1 LACFNPNFPYNN
13 GMVNKQKQY
22 KQLYKQFEKAFYKM
36 ANFAEH
42 NIYDIEGIEGSVHL
56 IESIDRW
63 GVEVEGCIDLLK
75 YVDWSKY
82 NKENKL
88 SKSNLPV

>member
-1 LACFNPNFPYNN
+1 MLFRSVSQSRYEEE
-13 GMVNKQKQY
+13 V
-22 KQLYKQFEKAFYKM
+22 
-36 ANFAEH
+36 
-42 NIYDIEGIEGSVHL
+42 EGVEGSVHL

-63 GVEVEGCIDLLK
+63 GVDVEGCIDLLK
-75 YVDWSKY
+75 YVDWNKY

>member
-1 LACFNPNFPYNN
+1 
-13 GMVNKQKQY
+13 MVNKQQQY

-36 ANFAEH
+36 ANFAEL
-42 NIYDIEGIEGSVHL
+42 NKEVEGIEGSVHL

-88 SKSNLPV
+88 TKSNLPV

>member
-1 LACFNPNFPYNN
+1 ML
-13 GMVNKQKQY
+13 NKQKQY

-36 ANFAEH
+36 ANFAEL
-42 NIYDIEGIEGSVHL
+42 NKGVEGIEGSVHL

-63 GVEVEGCIDLLK
+63 GVDVEGCIDLLK

-88 SKSNLPV
+88 IKSNLPV

>member
-1 LACFNPNFPYNN
+1 LACFNPNFQYNN
-13 GMVNKQKQY
+13 GMANKQKQY

-36 ANFAEH
+36 ANFAEL
-42 NIYDIEGIEGSVHL
+42 NMEEVEGVEGSVHL

-75 YVDWSKY
+75 YIDWSKY

-88 SKSNLPV
+88 TKSKLPI